1 MSESKW
7 KPIQW
12 GNCCAEAEVLTTL
25 TEPNVAYDG
34 DEARCLGCGRP
45 GVVSADDDEA
55 HINWH
60 DETDC
65 KCWWCQQADEIDK
78 SHATIADL
86 RRQVESANRALAAI
100 NDIRNSIVGTQTVNW
115 SAHVYPLVKV
125 LQEAG
130 FEGEGYEVAKAQA
143 STLIEQR
150 DALTK
155 QLAEA
160 RAVIRKI
167 RRSDLPDCEQP
178 LWDELQAA
186 LGAQP

>member
-86 RRQVESANRALAAI
+86 RRQLAQL
-100 NDIRNSIVGTQTVNW
+100 GTLYKQ
-115 SAHVYPLVKV
+115 V
-125 LQEAG
+125 LDER
-130 FEGEGYEVAKAQA
+130 EEVWTKN
-143 STLIEQR
+143 E
-150 DALTK
+150 ALTK

-160 RAVIRKI
+160 R
-167 RRSDLPDCEQP
+167 SD
-178 LWDELQAA
+178 AA
-186 LGAQP
+186 RDAAGEGER

>member
-86 RRQVESANRALAAI
+86 RRQVESKTVWAGHDPFTGEQVLTLLNE
-100 NDIRNSIVGTQTVNW
+100 NSD
-115 SAHVYPLVKV
+115 L
-125 LQEAG
+125 
-130 FEGEGYEVAKAQA
+130 
-143 STLIEQR
+143 R
-150 DALTK
+150 K

-160 RAVIRKI
+160 RRVIKAAKYVAR
-167 RRSDLPDCEQP
+167 
-178 LWDELQAA
+178 ELEGEYFEPNGITQLRAA
-186 LGAQP
+186 LAAQEPRT